1 MDNSHACLRCS
12 QLAAAATLSTALALN
27 LVTPAPVQI
36 GKQIQTHLVQ
46 LQAATASAVTNSFAL
61 NAASGNASTNGSNSA
76 GYQANPSAAA
86 TTDGS
91 FWSTPLGTVLMLAD
105 IATLPIWFL
114 FTPITLPVSML
125 VAASQTDT
133 QSSFST
139 LQFLILTAVGFLTG
153 PLGLASLLIKPSP
166 TTAAALSSRAMG
178 SARAAAVKESTAPQT
193 TPIVASTATSP
204 TVKSNASVAPTGD
217 FVVDTLTTVG
227 RAVATVAGWALAPI
241 WYAAFPITT
250 TIWDVGVSQLFPN
263 FPRLQ
268 GIPFFAMFPSSWF
281 VPFQLADILLP
292 IATSP
297 KAGPWTGAAMP
308 TASREAATGQQAVP
322 TDAPTAPTQRRGK
335 AVQGSTPQPTSKKTA
350 NSMRSASATG
360 AAQSSDSPKP
370 ASARRTPLAAH
381 GTHR

>member
-1 MDNSHACLRCS
+1 MDNSHVSLRCS
-12 QLAAAATLSTALALN
+12 QLVAAAFLSAALALN

-46 LQAATASAVTNSFAL
+46 LQAATASAVTNSSAL
-61 NAASGNASTNGSNSA
+61 NAASGNASTIGSNST

-114 FTPITLPVSML
+114 FTPITLPLSML

-133 QSSFST
+133 KSSFST
-139 LQFLILTAVGFLTG
+139 LQFLILTAFGFLTG
-153 PLGLASLLIKPSP
+153 PLGLASLLIKPSS
-166 TTAAALSSRAMG
+166 TTAAALSSRTTG
-178 SARAAAVKESTAPQT
+178 SAPLAAVTEA
-193 TPIVASTATSP
+193 TATQISPIFDSSP
-204 TVKSNASVAPTGD
+204 TSLAVKSNAAAAATDD

-227 RAVATVAGWALAPI
+227 RAIATVAGWALAPL

-250 TIWDVGVSQLFPN
+250 TIWDIGVSRLFPN

-292 IATSP
+292 VDTSP

-308 TASREAATGQQAVP
+308 TASREAATGEQAAP
-322 TDAPTAPTQRRGK
+322 TDAPTAPTRRRGK
-335 AVQGSTPQPTSKKTA
+335 AVRGSTPQPTSKTTA
-350 NSMRSASATG
+350 NSMRSASAAG
-360 AAQSSDSPKP
+360 AAQSSDSPMP